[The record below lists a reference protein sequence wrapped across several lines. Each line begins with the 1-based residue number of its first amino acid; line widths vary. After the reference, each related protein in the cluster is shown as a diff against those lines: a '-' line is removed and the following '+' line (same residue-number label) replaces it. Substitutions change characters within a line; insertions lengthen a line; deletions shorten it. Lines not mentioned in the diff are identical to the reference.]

1 MRFRSTQILPL
12 LLWLLFSSC
21 LREKVVLEE
30 FGPEP
35 GLAVTGF
42 ISETEQS
49 VSVKIERG
57 IRAIGGNSAD
67 PVQVNNA
74 QVYIYSANDSF
85 LLEHQTW
92 ANAYIGWPSPGFFKA
107 GNTYKLLIFHE
118 GKEVYAT
125 TTLLHAYAA
134 PIYLGSATKT
144 IKNNETYYQIKLSWG
159 DEAGKKNFYRVIPVM
174 VYRNDTNLTDT
185 MAMPFTDPKILV
197 YTDNL
202 AANGTLEIEEEL
214 LFSSFSIE
222 PYKPYAILFYVLH
235 IDEDYYEF
243 HKDLMKFS
251 EMGDFNNPVFLHSNI
266 NGGYGIFASSNG
278 LSQKSFLLE

>member
-30 FGPEP
+30 YGPQP
-35 GLAVTGF
+35 GLAVTAF
-42 ISETEQS
+42 ITETDQS
-49 VSVKIERG
+49 VSVKIEKG
-57 IRAIGGNSAD
+57 IKAIGGSSAD
-67 PVQVNNA
+67 PVQVYNA
-74 QVYIYSANDSF
+74 EVYIYSANDSF
-85 LLEHQTW
+85 LLEYQTW

-107 GNTYKLLIFHE
+107 GNTYKLLILHE

-125 TTLLHAYAA
+125 TTLLHAYEAS
-134 PIYLGSATKT
+134 IINGSAEK
-144 IKNNETYYQIKLSWG
+144 IVKNNETYYNIKLSWT
-159 DEAGKKNFYRVIPVM
+159 DEGNKKNFYRVIPAM
-174 VYRNDTNLTDT
+174 VYRNDSNLTDT

-197 YTDNL
+197 YTDKH
-202 AANGTLEIEEEL
+202 AANGTVEIEEEL
-214 LFSSFSIE
+214 VFSSFSFE

-235 IDEDYYEF
+235 VDEDYYEF

-251 EMGDFNNPVFLHSNI
+251 DLGDFNNPVFLHSNI